1 MTLRLARRTRRRRP
15 PTRTFLALLG
25 VLQSGVLVVA
35 GVAGAQTFYKWTDER
50 GVVHFSDLPPN
61 NVQEV
66 EERNLPKR
74 SDIVTSP
81 APPADAGRVGV
92 DITPGATPGTAP
104 QTDPAKV
111 VIVSRVT
118 PRTGPSALH
127 VSGEVKNIGGAEA
140 QDVAVTIS
148 VADATQGTPCLEE
161 EADVVPS
168 TLRGGDSGN
177 FDIDLDSPCLYG
189 NPSLDIAPTWK

>member
-1 MTLRLARRTRRRRP
+1 MNRRPARSTRHWCP

-25 VLQSGVLVVA
+25 VLESGLLVVA

-50 GVVHFSDLPPN
+50 GVVHFSDSPPS
-61 NVQEV
+61 NVKEV
-66 EERNLPKR
+66 EERNLPTR

-81 APPADAGRVGV
+81 APPADARGAVAET
-92 DITPGATPGTAP
+92 TPGAA
-104 QTDPAKV
+104 QQAEPAKV
-111 VIVSRVT
+111 VIVSRLT

-140 QDVAVTIS
+140 RDVAVTIS

-168 TLRGGDSGN
+168 TLRGGESGN

-189 NPSLDIAPTWK
+189 NPSLDIAPGWK